1 MIDDEDKAHRLAK
14 AICADVMLSNAAVKD
29 APVNE
34 RAGLISEPI
43 SEGRALFASRVS
55 PRLAGIFEAEVA
67 ASVAV
72 PLGVTASSL
81 STSTRAA
88 QAQQQSVL
96 AAPVLPQSNG
106 GNGLLIAVVVLIV
119 VAAAGFFFF
128 SR

>member
-29 APVNE
+29 APANE

-81 STSTRAA
+81 STPTRA